1 MAEDGV
7 RMEEQEDDSSPSFE
21 KRFGWYVVL
30 NRVTADDITK
40 HETVLKKSL
49 VEILN
54 QTTYLIQK
62 DSEIEKER
70 KKVMS
75 KFS

>member
-1 MAEDGV
+1 MGEDEV
-7 RMEEQEDDSSPSFE
+7 YMEEQEDDRNPSFA
-21 KRFGWYVVL
+21 KRFGWYVIL
-30 NRVTADDITK
+30 NRVASDDITR
-40 HETVLKKSL
+40 HETIFKKPL

-62 DSEIEKER
+62 DMEIEKEH
-70 KKVMS
+70 KKMMS